1 MFNWERNIFIL
12 HSYWD
17 TNSTFFQRMSL
28 ITVGLRL
35 GGLKRLA
42 CCHLSLDLGLDGP
55 PKTTNNSTLRQLH
68 TCRVLACIK
77 SPAPD
82 EDKEKSAVI
91 TRGYFDRGKEEQNKE
106 NFEGAIDIF
115 THKDSRRRGSV
126 EFIYAAMRNMEHFGV
141 HRWYQL
147 LKKLPLF

>member
-1 MFNWERNIFIL
+1 M
-12 HSYWD
+12 
-17 TNSTFFQRMSL
+17 
-28 ITVGLRL
+28 GLRL
-35 GGLKRLA
+35 VGLKRLA
-42 CCHLSLDLGLDGP
+42 CCRLSLDLRLGGP

-147 LKKLPLF
+147 L

>member
-1 MFNWERNIFIL
+1 M
-12 HSYWD
+12 
-17 TNSTFFQRMSL
+17 
-28 ITVGLRL
+28 
-35 GGLKRLA
+35 
-42 CCHLSLDLGLDGP
+42 
-55 PKTTNNSTLRQLH
+55 
-68 TCRVLACIK
+68 
-77 SPAPD
+77 
-82 EDKEKSAVI
+82 I

-147 LKKLPLF
+147 LNSFLCIDFANLLGTLEAIRSLWKCSLKGK

>member
-1 MFNWERNIFIL
+1 
-12 HSYWD
+12 
-17 TNSTFFQRMSL
+17 MSL

-42 CCHLSLDLGLDGP
+42 CCRLSLDLGLGGP

-147 LKKLPLF
+147 PNSFLCIDFANLLGTLEAIRSLWKCSLKGK

>member
-1 MFNWERNIFIL
+1 
-12 HSYWD
+12 
-17 TNSTFFQRMSL
+17 MSL
-28 ITVGLRL
+28 IIVGLRL

-42 CCHLSLDLGLDGP
+42 CCHLSLDLRLGRP

-147 LKKLPLF
+147 LKELPLFSLC